1 METLFNQFAVVC
13 RLDET
18 VSKLNVLFAD
28 KNAVLTLCKQADNE
42 FTVDDVF
49 EATELTDCTNRDT
62 WLRDATV
69 VARDAETVL
78 NELFVVQ

>member
-1 METLFNQFAVVC
+1 METLFNQFVVVC

-18 VSKLNVLFAD
+18 VSNVLFAD
-28 KNAVLTLCKQADNE
+28 QNTVLTLCKQADNE
-42 FTVDDVF
+42 FTIDDVL
-49 EATELTDCTNRDT
+49 ETVELTDCTNRDT

-69 VARDAETVL
+69 VARDDETVL

>member
-1 METLFNQFAVVC
+1 METLFNQFVVVC

-18 VSKLNVLFAD
+18 VSYELFAD
-28 KNAVLTLCKQADNE
+28 QNAVLTLCKHADNK
-42 FTVDDVF
+42 FTVDDIF
-49 EATELTDCTNRDT
+49 EATELRDCTNRDT

-69 VARDAETVL
+69 VARDDDAVF

>member
-1 METLFNQFAVVC
+1 METLFNQFTVVC

-18 VSKLNVLFAD
+18 VSNVLFAD
-28 KNAVLTLCKQADNE
+28 QNAVLTLCKQADNE
-42 FTVDDVF
+42 FTVDDVLK
-49 EATELTDCTNRDT
+49 TVELTDCTNSGT

>member
-18 VSKLNVLFAD
+18 VSNELFAD
-28 KNAVLTLCKQADNE
+28 QNAVLTLCKQADNE
-42 FTVDDVF
+42 FTVNDVLK
-49 EATELTDCTNRDT
+49 TVELTDCTNSDT

-69 VARDAETVL
+69 VVRDDETVF